1 MYAVGVER
9 ELLLLE
15 ESPRVVPAGTAPR
28 GELEAV
34 TATQVTGWAVDDDHD
49 GPITVALYVDGRFW
63 RRVTADL
70 ERPDLEEQGV
80 GPHGFATPTPWSRAS
95 RSRHGRSGSART
107 APATSGRSCCRA
119 RR

>member
-1 MYAVGVER
+1 
-9 ELLLLE
+9 
-15 ESPRVVPAGTAPR
+15 
-28 GELEAV
+28 
-34 TATQVTGWAVDDDHD
+34 VTGWAVDDDHD

-80 GPHGFATPTPWSRAS
+80 GPHGFATPHALDPSQQVEA
-95 RSRHGRSGSART
+95 GRSGSART